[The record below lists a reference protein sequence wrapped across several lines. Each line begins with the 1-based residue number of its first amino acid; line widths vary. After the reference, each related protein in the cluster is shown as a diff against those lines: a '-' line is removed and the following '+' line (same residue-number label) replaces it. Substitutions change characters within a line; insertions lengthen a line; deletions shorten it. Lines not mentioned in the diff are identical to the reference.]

1 MAFSQ
6 GNSISI
12 PGLVAGAAI
21 TQYRVVKA
29 ASTAGQVI
37 NVTATSSVPIG
48 ICVNDPSAAGQPAEV
63 VMVGVAKAIAGTST
77 ITLGESLGF
86 DTTGRVVDIAIN
98 STTAKRPS
106 IGFALESS
114 AAAGNLIRVFVQ
126 KGYGGK

>member
-1 MAFSQ
+1 MALEQ
-6 GNSISI
+6 GNSISV

-37 NVTATSSVPIG
+37 NVTATSSVGIG
-48 ICVNDPSAAGQPAEV
+48 ICQNDPSGAGQPANV
-63 VMVGVAKAIAGTST
+63 VMSGIAKAIAGTST

-86 DTTGRVVDIAIN
+86 DTTGRVMDIAIN
-98 STTAKRPS
+98 STTATRPS
-106 IGFALESS
+106 IGYALESS

-126 KGYGGK
+126 KGHGGR